1 MLFEPC
7 DNIDQKARILV
18 VGVGGAGGNAL
29 NRMIVDN
36 LTGVEFIAI
45 NTDAQDL
52 EENNSQTKIQIGREL
67 TKGLG
72 AGANSEVGRK
82 AVEKTMKY

>member
-7 DNIDQKARILV
+7 ETIDQKARIIV

-29 NRMIVDN
+29 NRMIVDK

-72 AGANSEVGRK
+72 AGSLNNFPNI
-82 AVEKTMKY
+82 